1 MPSPK
6 EPVRINLT
14 EDQKAQIRSQTGKD
28 AEAVEFSVEE
38 LEDRI
43 APIAAKPAPVQATN
57 PIRTR
62 LECPTPQVGHSRAGG
77 SRQTLVQHRQTFSF
91 GGSPCPTPSSP
102 SGSR

>member
-43 APIAAKPAPVQATN
+43 APLTKPSPSSRNPVGPDRSA
-57 PIRTR
+57 RCGRSGTR
-62 LECPTPQVGHSRAGG
+62 ERWFAS
-77 SRQTLVQHRQTFSF
+77 TLVQHRQTFSF